1 MTAPAEPADAGATG
15 PEPPRRGRPGRRPLL
30 TRERVAEAAFAL
42 VDAEGVGA
50 LTIGRLARDLG
61 VSPMTLY
68 GYAASKDEIL
78 AMLPDL
84 LLRDMPAVDQ
94 GQPWRD
100 VVEQMFLAV
109 YRRFAGHHR
118 VTQAIADAPVF
129 GRAQAEIIER
139 VLACLAGAGLSR
151 TEAFEL
157 QRTLA
162 TYTLGFALFAI
173 VEAEAGEHRPRSSWR
188 KELDADQL
196 PHIAAVGDLLGAEV
210 TEAQY
215 LAGLRRILRP

>member
-1 MTAPAEPADAGATG
+1 
-15 PEPPRRGRPGRRPLL
+15 
-30 TRERVAEAAFAL
+30 VAEAAFAL

-68 GYAASKDEIL
+68 GYAASKDEIVG
-78 AMLPDL
+78 MLPDL
-84 LLRDMPAVDQ
+84 LLRDMPPVDLR
-94 GQPWRD
+94 QPWRN
-100 VVEQMFLAV
+100 VVEQTFLGV
-109 YRRFAGHHR
+109 YRRFADHHR
-118 VTQAIADAPVF
+118 VTQAIANAPAF
-129 GRAQAEIIER
+129 GRAQAVIIER
-139 VLACLAGAGLSR
+139 VLAALAAAEIPR

-173 VEAEAGEHRPRSSWR
+173 VETEAGQERPRSSWR
-188 KELDADQL
+188 NDLDADDL
-196 PHIAAVGDLLGAEV
+196 PHLAAVEDLLGAQV

-215 LAGLRRILRP
+215 LAGLRRILSVDS